1 MSHRIPGKPSRL
13 GHRFLEP
20 GLPSLVTLVNARASG
35 RPHGS
40 LQKYFAS
47 SSHRLCSPPPTWLG
61 TGAPLTPT
69 LTVPTSQV
77 PPGRPA
83 SSRLGRGSGAC
94 LQELV
99 GVPAGVPTPPSH
111 PTPSISCE
119 LHQGLVLGGSET
131 ACPGNHDWISQTVCL
146 MMSASDVFILSSV
159 TQNEPRDLGAL
170 APRF

>member
-13 GHRFLEP
+13 GCRFLEP

-83 SSRLGRGSGAC
+83 SSRLGRGSGSC

-99 GVPAGVPTPPSH
+99 GVPPPPPPPAFPVNYTRAWFWEAVRQH
-111 PTPSISCE
+111 AREI
-119 LHQGLVLGGSET
+119 VIGS
-131 ACPGNHDWISQTVCL
+131 ARR
-146 MMSASDVFILSSV
+146 SA
-159 TQNEPRDLGAL
+159 
-170 APRF
+170 